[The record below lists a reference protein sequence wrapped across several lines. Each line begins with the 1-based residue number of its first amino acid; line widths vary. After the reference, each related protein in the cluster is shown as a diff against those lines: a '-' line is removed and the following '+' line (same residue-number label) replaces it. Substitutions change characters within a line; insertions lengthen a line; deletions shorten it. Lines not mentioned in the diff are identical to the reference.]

1 MNKDSCENCDD
12 MLSKL
17 NEKTKVVHEKEQL
30 ILELINIM
38 NKFKSQLHMQDDIMK
53 LASNKLYMDAI
64 MKINSSQSK
73 SNNNSIE
80 NLHINTTVKSKK

>member
-1 MNKDSCENCDD
+1 